1 MKPSLI
7 IVGLGN
13 PGKAYEHT
21 RHNLG
26 FLAIDALIETF
37 GEGGWED
44 RKKFESIVC
53 EGRVVTVPV
62 LFVKPQ
68 TFMNNSGEALQKIV
82 DFYKLNAAEQVLVL
96 FDDIDIPLGTFR
108 IKQKGGPGTHNGM
121 KSIVDHLG
129 EDFARL
135 KIGLGAPPKEQD
147 LATWIL
153 SGLTAEEKKEV
164 TKVCTELPAAL
175 KNFVLGETQNQKEG
189 G

>member
-13 PGKAYEHT
+13 PGKAYENT

-26 FLAIDALIETF
+26 FLAIDALKETF
-37 GEGGWED
+37 GEGEWED

-68 TFMNNSGEALQKIV
+68 TFMNNSGEAIHKIV
-82 DFYKLNAAEQVLVL
+82 EFYKLNASQQVLVV

-108 IKQKGGPGTHNGM
+108 IKHKGGPGTHNGM

-153 SGLTAEEKKEV
+153 SGLTAEEKIE
-164 TKVCTELPAAL
+164 TTQIFGQLPEAITD
-175 KNFVLGETQNQKEG
+175 FVLGETQNQKDS
-189 G
+189 